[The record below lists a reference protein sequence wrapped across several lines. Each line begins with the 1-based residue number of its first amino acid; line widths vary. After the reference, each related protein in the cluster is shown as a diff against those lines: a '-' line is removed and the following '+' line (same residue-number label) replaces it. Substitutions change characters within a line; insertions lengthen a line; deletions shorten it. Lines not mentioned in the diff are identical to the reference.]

1 MSRNTQ
7 HQFVSTDVEE
17 VVSAV
22 TAMYEAILHTTV
34 RPADPEMLFIR
45 WVSSVIV
52 QERALT
58 NYTGNQNVPSRAEGE
73 NLDALAELTKIQARP
88 EAKPSACTMRFTISE
103 PQERVILIP
112 AGTRVT
118 DRNALL
124 VWETGE
130 DHYIPAG
137 SSYLDVPVRCQ
148 TAGTVGNGYAIGQ
161 IDTIVDVF
169 DYYLKCENLTATD
182 GGSDV
187 PTDDEYYELMRA
199 SMDAFSCAGAR
210 GGYIYFAKQVSTEIA
225 DVVAN
230 SPEPGVV
237 KLYVLMDGGTPA
249 GEEVKRKVLEACSA
263 DEVRPLTDLVSVE
276 DPETVDYD
284 VDVTYYIRSD
294 STKSGTAIAAAVQ
307 RAVEEYTTWQSAR
320 LGRDINPSHLIRLLM
335 ETGVKRVEVASPVFT
350 KLRGGR
356 LTLTADMSYQEEDA
370 GPQVAKVGK
379 VTVTNGGDE
388 DE

>member
-7 HQFVSTDVEE
+7 HQFISTDVEE
-17 VVSAV
+17 VVSLV
-22 TAMYEAILHTTV
+22 TAMYEAIMHTTV

-45 WVSSVIV
+45 WASSVIV
-52 QERALT
+52 QERMLT
-58 NYTGNQNVPSRAEGE
+58 NYTGNQNTPSRAEGE
-73 NLDALAELTKIQARP
+73 NLDALAELTKIPARP
-88 EAKPSACTMRFTISE
+88 QAKPAACTMRFTISE

-118 DRNALL
+118 DKKAQM

-137 SSYLDVPVRCQ
+137 DSYLDVPVQCQ
-148 TAGTVGNGYAIGQ
+148 TPGTAGNGYAIGQ

-169 DYYLKCENLTATD
+169 DYYLECKNLTATG

-210 GGYIYFAKQVSTEIA
+210 GGYIYWAKQVSTEIA

-230 SPEPGVV
+230 SPTPGTV
-237 KLYVLMDGGTPA
+237 KLYVLMDDGTPA

-335 ETGVKRVEVASPVFT
+335 ETGVKRVEVTSPVFT
-350 KLRGGR
+350 DLRDGK
-356 LTLTADMSYQEEDA
+356 LTLLRDMSYQEDETS
-370 GPQVAKVGK
+370 PQIAKVGK
-379 VTVTNGGDE
+379 ITVTNGGYE